1 MKKPIE
7 FTTIVSP
14 AVVRHNINHL
24 KNLVFEVTDACNLRC
39 KYCGYAEFYDGYDE
53 RKNTFLSFEKARML
67 IDHLAVLWRENK
79 YEDIMHPLN
88 IGFYGGEPLMNMKFI
103 EQVTDYVESLRD
115 IGRTISYGMTTNAM
129 LLDRYMDFLAKKRVR
144 LLISLDGDEK
154 GQSYR
159 VDADGNNSFGR
170 VVRNVRLLQ
179 KTYPAYFE
187 ENVNFNAVLHNR
199 NEVDTIYRFIESEFG
214 KKPRIAAL
222 NDSGVKPGKK
232 EEFYKTYKNVR
243 QSFLM
248 ASNCRQMIAEGDLEM
263 PQVEALSR
271 YLFNYSGNYFDGY
284 YSLGIDKDR
293 FGPVQTGTCTP
304 FLLKMFMTVNG
315 KIIQCEKINHE
326 FALGQVYEDHVDLD
340 YQKISDRQNQYL
352 SRLKRQCTAC
362 SRGERCNYCMY
373 QIDYLGTNPNAP
385 CPFFTTSAENE
396 EEKEHLDFLREN
408 PHLYKHLIKNVV
420 FTK

>member
-1 MKKPIE
+1 
-7 FTTIVSP
+7 
-14 AVVRHNINHL
+14 
-24 KNLVFEVTDACNLRC
+24 
-39 KYCGYAEFYDGYDE
+39 
-53 RKNTFLSFEKARML
+53 
-67 IDHLAVLWRENK
+67 
-79 YEDIMHPLN
+79 
-88 IGFYGGEPLMNMKFI
+88 MNMKFI
-103 EQVTDYVESLRD
+103 EQITDYVESLRD

-199 NEVDTIYRFIESEFG
+199 NEVDTIYRFIEREFG

-232 EEFYKTYKNVR
+232 DEFYKTYKNIR
-243 QSFLM
+243 QSFLA
-248 ASNCRQMIAEGDLEM
+248 ASNCSQMIAEGDLEM

-271 YLFNYSGNYFDGY
+271 YLFNYSENCFEGY
-284 YSLGIDKDR
+284 YSLGIEKDR

-315 KIIQCEKINHE
+315 KILQCEKINHE

-340 YQKISDRQNQYL
+340 YRKISGIQNQYL

-362 SRGERCNYCMY
+362 SRRERCNYCIY
-373 QIDYLGTNPNAP
+373 QIDYLGSNPNAP
-385 CPFFTTSAENE
+385 CPLFTTSAENA